1 MSDEKFQQ
9 LNPAQRAKLRNIEA
23 SASIEGTP
31 ISDMVRE
38 NIIDVMLGNI
48 TIEDA
53 VQDITSHYTN
63 G

>member
-1 MSDEKFQQ
+1 MSDEKVQQ
-9 LNPAQRAKLRNIEA
+9 LSPAQRAKLRNIEA

-31 ISDMVRE
+31 ISDMARE
-38 NIIDVMLGNI
+38 KIMDVMLGNI

-53 VQDITSHYTN
+53 VQDITNHYTS